1 MYEDRQL
8 KLSFSPGQT
17 HKTLS
22 QDHRMPVW
30 CLPSASRAT
39 LTKLRNSGG
48 IYYFACKRKY
58 YILHKKALPTLRC

>member
-1 MYEDRQL
+1 MYEDKQL

-39 LTKLRNSGG
+39 LSKLRNSGVS
-48 IYYFACKRKY
+48 ITLPVKENITS
-58 YILHKKALPTLRC
+58 YIRRLCQL